1 MRKVLIVV
9 FGFATFGALASVQP
23 AFAVT
28 KKNCTRHVISSPQ
41 NCAGKP
47 NCTVTSIDGGLGTK
61 ECYTVDVGPA
71 PTAYKGNSA
80 SATQTHNPSRNPKAK

>member
-28 KKNCTRHVISSPQ
+28 KKKIVRVTLLVVPR
-41 NCAGKP
+41 
-47 NCTVTSIDGGLGTK
+47 TV
-61 ECYTVDVGPA
+61 PA
-71 PTAYKGNSA
+71 SLTAQSLLLTGA
-80 SATQTHNPSRNPKAK
+80 